1 MNAMSVPA
9 SRKSSSRTRR
19 GRSHEALKPINLA
32 TCAACKA
39 VVKPHHA
46 CAKCG
51 AYAGR
56 SVK

>member
-1 MNAMSVPA
+1 MSVPA
-9 SRKSSSRTRR
+9 HRKSSSRTKR
-19 GRSHEALKPINLA
+19 GRSHAALTPLNLGA
-32 TCAACKA
+32 CPACKA